1 MPAGLT
7 LAESCPRTYRVIPYS
22 VRRLE
27 NKVVGSV
34 GCHSSPFDLAC
45 QPLLDAGRS
54 QTLGLVNHDVSVTV
68 NWLFIQVV
76 NVYRNV
82 PVCVA

>member
-7 LAESCPRTYRVIPYS
+7 LTGSCPRTYRVIPCS

-34 GCHSSPFDLAC
+34 GCHSRPFDLAC
-45 QPLLDAGRS
+45 QPLFDAGRS
-54 QTLGLVNHDVSVTV
+54 QTLGPFNHDVSVTV
-68 NWLFIQVV
+68 NMFIYTVAYA
-76 NVYRNV
+76 YRSV